1 QALRL
6 PGLRGSSGRAAG
18 HGLPDGRGGAV
29 IVDGATRD
37 RPVEEAFDHVVV
49 GSGAAGA
56 TAAMV
61 LAESGASVAV
71 VEEGPAVGTGQ
82 FRDAAFASL
91 RTLYRDMG
99 GQIARGRAAI
109 PVFQGRCL
117 GGSTVVN
124 SAIMWRLPEDVW
136 AEWRDGFGLGD
147 ALPFAEL
154 NANFDRIEGD
164 LSVAPTPEEVW
175 GGNNRLVAAAGAA
188 PGVRTAPMRR
198 AVAAGRG

>member
-1 QALRL
+1 M
-6 PGLRGSSGRAAG
+6 
-18 HGLPDGRGGAV
+18 

-109 PVFQGRCL
+109 PVLQGRCL
-117 GGSTVVN
+117 G
-124 SAIMWRLPEDVW
+124 E
-136 AEWRDGFGLGD
+136 
-147 ALPFAEL
+147 
-154 NANFDRIEGD
+154 
-164 LSVAPTPEEVW
+164 
-175 GGNNRLVAAAGAA
+175 
-188 PGVRTAPMRR
+188 
-198 AVAAGRG
+198 